1 MAQLTCPQYNTG
13 KETVVQQ
20 SRQSGSSQSGD
31 GLYHSQ
37 PCLTP
42 GLGPRAGFGPS
53 ANMPGESIASTVSLL
68 LRKRKTSGEYSSHDD
83 ARLRRFSKSRKN
95 CSACKKTILLR
106 TVHIPSSNSSSS
118 SSCCRSGFTVV
129 GFSSLLKS
137 SILSSEN
144 LKREP
149 FRPHTNVPMM
159 SAIPTAW
166 PVVAWICDVWF
177 CRLDYTGDLG
187 QEGINNKEGRYWIKP
202 FIQNLEKWIR
212 REIMFKL
219 TVLLLTASISQLV
232 VLDDTRPFN
241 VDVRF
246 WGSTFCLEHSSGKEI
261 DVVLLRSCGNTATF
275 EYNIYDAKTLEIC
288 EFGCWNCSAEY
299 NVVGNQL
306 SIVGNNT
313 CDEGQGTTPS
323 PVVEFH
329 EKTSFFGT
337 RDSVLGAV
345 FALLGLGIIFITC
358 FYVLRKYRRRQ
369 RLERIRNYLGS
380 TVIDPFDNLQ
390 SHSELDSGSE
400 RLIEITDS

>member
-1 MAQLTCPQYNTG
+1 MSPT
-13 KETVVQQ
+13 
-20 SRQSGSSQSGD
+20 
-31 GLYHSQ
+31 
-37 PCLTP
+37 
-42 GLGPRAGFGPS
+42 
-53 ANMPGESIASTVSLL
+53 
-68 LRKRKTSGEYSSHDD
+68 
-83 ARLRRFSKSRKN
+83 
-95 CSACKKTILLR
+95 TILQ
-106 TVHIPSSNSSSS
+106 V
-118 SSCCRSGFTVV
+118 
-129 GFSSLLKS
+129 
-137 SILSSEN
+137 
-144 LKREP
+144 
-149 FRPHTNVPMM
+149 
-159 SAIPTAW
+159 
-166 PVVAWICDVWF
+166 
-177 CRLDYTGDLG
+177 
-187 QEGINNKEGRYWIKP
+187 
-202 FIQNLEKWIR
+202 FI
-212 REIMFKL
+212 
-219 TVLLLTASISQLV
+219 AA
-232 VLDDTRPFN
+232 
-241 VDVRF
+241 
-246 WGSTFCLEHSSGKEI
+246 FCLEHSSGKEI

-306 SIVGNNT
+306 SIGRQEFQHLDASGELKLDGLTIGFHYTLQLVCGDIASDKALFNTSVGNNT